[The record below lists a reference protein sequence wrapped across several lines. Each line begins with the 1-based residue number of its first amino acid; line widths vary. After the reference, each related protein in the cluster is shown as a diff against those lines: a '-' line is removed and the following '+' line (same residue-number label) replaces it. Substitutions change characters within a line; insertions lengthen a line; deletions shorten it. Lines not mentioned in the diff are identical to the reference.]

1 MRTGPGVSI
10 LACVKFNDTGLRP
23 NRGVLVIL
31 RAGQVSDHSLQGR
44 SVLNWPGYET
54 FSN

>member
-31 RAGQVSDHSLQGR
+31 RAGQAHYGFYTRAVSAQLAW
-44 SVLNWPGYET
+44 V
-54 FSN
+54 